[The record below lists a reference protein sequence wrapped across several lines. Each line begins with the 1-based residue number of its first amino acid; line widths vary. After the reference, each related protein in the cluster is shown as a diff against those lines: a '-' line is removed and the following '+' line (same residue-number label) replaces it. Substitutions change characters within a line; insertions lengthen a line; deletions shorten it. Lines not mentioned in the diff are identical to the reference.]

1 MKHRLLRLA
10 PLALLLA
17 CGGGR
22 APTPKPAGPPGG
34 GLSAQVAEATRPGPK
49 PGDAVVTQAV
59 FLTAAP
65 PEAAAASETA
75 ADAVRAAGLPAVPL
89 SVVPAPVD
97 DGLPLDVAALAAAV
111 NAHADALRAAR
122 GVIFVRYQGRPLPDD
137 AQVRAAARAAL
148 ALAPADAVVVDLS
161 TRVAR
166 TPAELA
172 AHLDAAGWRAD
183 QITLEATRGADDT
196 VTFATHGMAKF
207 GLPDLEQTGVP
218 PSEARAAFGRFQ
230 AVWHDL
236 QAHGHATPGQR
247 VGAITLRA
255 CSRPP
260 EAIDHECVAF

>member
-1 MKHRLLRLA
+1 MKHRPLRLA

-22 APTPKPAGPPGG
+22 TAPPKPAGPPGG

-49 PGDAVVTQAV
+49 VGDAVVTQAV
-59 FLTAAP
+59 FLADAP
-65 PEAAAASETA
+65 PDAAAVAQAA

-97 DGLPLDVAALAAAV
+97 DALPLDVAAVAGAV

-148 ALAPADAVVVDLS
+148 AVAPADAVVVDLS

-183 QITLEATRGADDT
+183 QITVEATRGPDDT
-196 VTFATHGMAKF
+196 VTFATHGMAKL
-207 GLPDLEQTGVP
+207 GLPDLEQAGVP
-218 PSEARAAFGRFQ
+218 PSEARAAFARFQ
-230 AVWHDL
+230 GVWHAL
-236 QAHGHATPGQR
+236 QAHGHATPGQT
-247 VGAITLRA
+247 VGGVTLRP